1 MLIARRLYVYFIAA
15 VSLGMA
21 AFGLASLMSLALSR
35 IWEAAGGAV
44 IQESSH
50 EVRQELSLFAAMVIV
65 ALPVW
70 LLHWWLA
77 ERAVHRPAP
86 EGEHERSSSIR
97 ALYLTGTLAVPL
109 IFFTIASVD
118 VVSRVLRRVMDG
130 SSFGGGTNEATM
142 SISLMLVAVLLMAYH
157 GSIRL
162 RDLRGGPLEDAS
174 VWLPRLYLYAA
185 SFTGAMLLLFGVADL
200 IRVVDDI
207 LFGARQLYVAD
218 RWWAGPLSGAVARI
232 LVGLLIWA
240 IHWEWSLRVLR
251 REDWVGTSERRS
263 SLRWLYVYAIVFVS
277 IIITLNGSASGLNA
291 IFDWLLSVPRDN
303 PNIGWART
311 ILEPIV
317 VAVPF
322 AAFWAYHRLVV
333 RSASQ
338 TLEEAPLA
346 DSLRRL
352 YTYLVSIVGLAV
364 AAVGSAYVLGTLID
378 LLLGGTRTISVSNI
392 GWREDVARFS
402 SLALVGAGAWL
413 WSWNV
418 AERHLQQNEEA
429 ERGATT
435 RRVYL
440 YLTLAS
446 TLVAMLVSLAVI
458 IYRVISRVLGVS
470 TGSGLVSTV
479 STALGVLVIAG
490 ALFAYHLVVL
500 RQDLTEREERAAV
513 QEPERVMLILTVPPG
528 GESETALREMR
539 AHLPDGYELSNAGM
553 LKRETKP
560 VDSPSPLEGD
570 HA

>member
-1 MLIARRLYVYFIAA
+1 MLIAKRLYVYFIAA
-15 VSLGMA
+15 VSGGMA

-35 IWEAAGGAV
+35 IWEAAGGTV

-50 EVRQELSLFAAMVIV
+50 EIRQELSLYSAMVIV

-77 ERAVHRPAP
+77 ERAVHRPLP
-86 EGEHERSSSIR
+86 EGERERSSSIR
-97 ALYLTGTLAVPL
+97 ALYLTGTFAVPL

-118 VVSRVLRRVMDG
+118 VVSRILRRVIGG
-130 SSFGGGTNEATM
+130 SGFGGGTNEATM
-142 SISLMLVAVLLMAYH
+142 SISLMLVAALLMAYH

-162 RDLRGGPLEDAS
+162 RDMRGGPLEDAA
-174 VWLPRLYLYAA
+174 VWLPRVYLYAA
-185 SFTGAMLLLFGVADL
+185 SFTGAMLLVFGVADL

-207 LFGARQLYVAD
+207 LFGARELFVAD
-218 RWWAGPLSGAVARI
+218 RWWAGPLSGAIARI
-232 LVGLLIWA
+232 LVGLVIWG
-240 IHWEWSLRVLR
+240 IHWGWSLRALH
-251 REDWVGTSERRS
+251 REDWVGENERRS
-263 SLRWLYVYAIVFVS
+263 SLRWFYVYAIVFVS
-277 IIITLNGSASGLNA
+277 IIFTLSGAVSGLTA
-291 IFDWLLSVPRDN
+291 MLDWLLSVPRDN

-311 ILEPIV
+311 ILEPLV
-317 VAVPF
+317 VALPF
-322 AAFWAYHRLVV
+322 AGFWVYHRLVV
-333 RSASQ
+333 LSADR
-338 TLEEAPLA
+338 TVDEAPLA

-352 YTYLVSIVGLAV
+352 YTYLVSTVGLAV

-378 LLLGGTRTISVSNI
+378 LLLGGTRTISVSST

-458 IYRVISRVLGVS
+458 IYRVISRILDVS
-470 TGSGLVSTV
+470 AGTGLVSTF
-479 STALGVLVIAG
+479 STALGVLIVAG
-490 ALFAYHLVVL
+490 ALFAYHIVVL
-500 RQDLTEREERAAV
+500 RQDLAHREEREAAPV
-513 QEPERVMLILTVPPG
+513 PGRVMLILTVPLG
-528 GESETALREMR
+528 GDTQAVIGEMR
-539 AHLPDGYELSNAGM
+539 AHLPEGYELTNAGT
-553 LKRETKP
+553 LQRETKP
-560 VDSPSPLEGD
+560 EPALSPLEGE